1 MMSIKS
7 LKSLNV
13 NINLDAITRLF
24 NKPVTKTALTP
35 QTRGRLEVA
44 FTVVA
49 TAAVIVGLSGVV
61 RPDPAK
67 LALAAQASIT
77 MPTTSV
83 PDRPYEPISRLDGV
97 ADSENVDPAF
107 ISAVARGDIPTM
119 EKLYRKEMP
128 KSEMLSAAAESGDTA
143 TVEWVLAHG
152 ADIHEAED
160 TPHAPVLMAD
170 EHAGVVSLLLARGAR
185 EPSLA
190 AAAQAGA
197 ANSVDRLLA
206 MKRPVNP
213 STESP
218 LSSAVASTRMT
229 GDTKKRV
236 IEKLFAA
243 GADPNRTG
251 AADDGTSFHALT
263 TAARA
268 CEPNTDLVDYPVQ
281 LDTPEDCIPIIRL
294 LVRHGAHAD
303 GDTLMAA
310 LSPATALHE
319 AARDR
324 IADAILAARLEPGAT
339 ATVLSQM
346 NTFLTPSTMKKVI
359 AKGVDWGW
367 RDGEDEAALPLITA
381 VRARDYDTV
390 RVMLENGA
398 PAGRVYK
405 YDQTAL
411 SAAIDALSGDDSPSD
426 ARMIELLIAHGADV
440 NRRHP
445 DGRTPLFA
453 AAEVGDVK
461 TIHVL
466 LDHGARVNEVVLDD
480 TALNAAEQS
489 GHVSA
494 ARVLHARGGRRA
506 R

>member
-13 NINLDAITRLF
+13 NINLDTITRLF

-49 TAAVIVGLSGVV
+49 TAAVVVGLSGVV

-67 LALAAQASIT
+67 LALAAQAAIT

-83 PDRPYEPISRLDGV
+83 PDHPYEPISRLDGV
-97 ADSENVDPAF
+97 ADSKNVDAAF
-107 ISAVARGDIPTM
+107 ISAVARGDIPAM
-119 EKLYRKEMP
+119 EKLYRKEMS

-170 EHAGVVSLLLARGAR
+170 EHADVVSLLLARGAR
-185 EPSLA
+185 EASLA

-197 ANSVDRLLA
+197 ANSVDRLLT
-206 MKRPVNP
+206 MKMPVNP
-213 STESP
+213 STASP
-218 LSSAVASTRMT
+218 LSSAIASTRMT
-229 GDTKKRV
+229 GDKKKRI

-243 GADPNRTG
+243 GAEANRDG
-251 AADDGTSFHALT
+251 VADDGTSLRALT
-263 TAARA
+263 AAVGA
-268 CEPNTDLVDYPVQ
+268 CQPNMDLVDYPAQ
-281 LDTPEDCIPIIRL
+281 LDTPEDCIPILRL
-294 LVRHGAHAD
+294 LVRHGARAD
-303 GDTLMAA
+303 GDTLISA
-310 LSPATALHE
+310 LSPATLLHE
-319 AARDR
+319 AAHDGMVE
-324 IADAILAARLEPGAT
+324 AVLSARLEPGAT
-339 ATVLSQM
+339 ATALSRTEM
-346 NTFLTPSTMKKVI
+346 LPSSMKKVI

-367 RDGEDEAALPLITA
+367 RDGEEDAALPLITA
-381 VRARDYDTV
+381 VRAHDYETV
-390 RVMLENGA
+390 RMMLESGA

-405 YDQTAL
+405 YEQTAL
-411 SAAIDALSGDDSPSD
+411 SAAIDGLTGDEWSAD

-453 AAEVGDVK
+453 AAEAGDVK

-466 LDHGARVNEVVLDD
+466 LNHGARVNEVVLDD